1 MDKIIIKNLT
11 TECIIGVNGW
21 ERENTQKIYINL
33 TIYVDTKKAG
43 ENDDLSMSIN
53 YFTLASKVKL
63 HAEKA
68 KRLTVEAL
76 AEDIAKLCLEE
87 EKALKVKVSVDKPDI
102 IKFVDSVG
110 VKITRT
116 KEDYQDSD

>member
-1 MDKIIIKNLT
+1 
-11 TECIIGVNGW
+11 
-21 ERENTQKIYINL
+21 
-33 TIYVDTKKAG
+33 
-43 ENDDLSMSIN
+43 MSSAR
-53 YFTLASKVKL
+53 T
-63 HAEKA
+63 HE
-68 KRLTVEAL
+68 VEAL